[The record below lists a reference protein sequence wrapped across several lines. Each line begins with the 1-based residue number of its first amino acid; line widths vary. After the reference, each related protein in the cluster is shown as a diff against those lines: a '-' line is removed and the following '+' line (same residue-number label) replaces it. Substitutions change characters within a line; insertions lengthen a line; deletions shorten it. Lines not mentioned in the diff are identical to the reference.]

1 MRCGRPTGTP
11 LHECTAVAQITIFD
25 SSLKIFLSFREEEK
39 PKKKPNL
46 FWSSSSQILC
56 RVFLTVRNVSVLSC
70 HLPHFSFWKKIDNR
84 FLSLSI
90 GPACQSGNLIA
101 EGNLFFP
108 FPLPSCCWIPLSFS
122 LTTHTYFSPFFLEW
136 VWILRGRN
144 RETIVTALHAWKRW
158 ISSRKLHGPRVMTT
172 DRWNGNQ
179 RATDASIF
187 VFITLG
193 NNHRLWLQ
201 QTTSCSS
208 SCWRS
213 SYFGGSSSNCRRR
226 KSSCD
231 SEAN

>member
-11 LHECTAVAQITIFD
+11 LHERTAVAQITIFD

-101 EGNLFFP
+101 EGNLFFSLSP
-108 FPLPSCCWIPLSFS
+108 SLLLLNSSFFFTYYTYIFFSFLPWVSVNFERKKSRNYRHSSACVEKMD
-122 LTTHTYFSPFFLEW
+122 FFTE
-136 VWILRGRN
+136 
-144 RETIVTALHAWKRW
+144 AAWSARHDHRPMKW
-158 ISSRKLHGPRVMTT
+158 QPASNGCLNFCVHHSR
-172 DRWNGNQ
+172 
-179 RATDASIF
+179 
-187 VFITLG
+187 
-193 NNHRLWLQ
+193 Q
-201 QTTSCSS
+201 QP
-208 SCWRS
+208 
-213 SYFGGSSSNCRRR
+213 
-226 KSSCD
+226 
-231 SEAN
+231 